1 MLIGDRIRKRRE
13 FLGMTQD
20 ELSQKVGYK
29 SRSSINKIEMN
40 ENDIPQSKIVEI
52 AKALDIKPSVLMFGS
67 DEELEQTPQVVKF
80 PSRFTEASEA
90 RKYLAMHTIFG
101 SEGFNN
107 SDIDK
112 MVDDEVLEYANE
124 VLKIMEALSYK
135 YKK

>member
-1 MLIGDRIRKRRE
+1 
-13 FLGMTQD
+13 MTQD
-20 ELSQKVGYK
+20 ELAQKVGYK

-80 PSRFTEASEA
+80 PSKFIDPGEA
-90 RKYLAMHTIFG
+90 RRYLAMHTVYG
-101 SEGFNN
+101 SDGFNN
-107 SDIDK
+107 SDIDN
-112 MVDDEVLEYANE
+112 MTDEQALEYAND
-124 VLKIMEALSYK
+124 VLKLVESLSYK